1 MAELGRLQCL
11 EEPLRCDLR
20 ILDLQVFE
28 PSELVHLPPV
38 LSRLD
43 GLDRYRFHDVLQ
55 VRVDQLVWA
64 RVWAQAVVNRI
75 ENCLSIRRP
84 FLTAAHQRPICT

>member
-11 EEPLRCDLR
+11 NEPLLCDLR

-28 PSELVHLPPV
+28 PSESVPLPPV

-43 GLDRYRFHDVLQ
+43 GLDRYRFHNVLQ
-55 VRVDQLVWA
+55 VRVDELARA
-64 RVWAQAVVNRI
+64 RVWAQPVVNRI
-75 ENCLSIRRP
+75 EKWSFSSRRP
-84 FLTAAHQRPICT
+84 S